1 MCVRDPRGPALA
13 LKPHPCSTL
22 SAVPV
27 IQFHSVRRTDHK
39 LITLTKMFSQMELW
53 AHISSCS
60 SPVDQQLPG
69 QQELPKLHRFILY
82 FCGESA
88 PERSVSLA
96 RHLAPLQ
103 KDIFLSR
110 MILMN

>member
-1 MCVRDPRGPALA
+1 MCVRDPRGPTLA
-13 LKPHPCSTL
+13 LKPHSCFTL
-22 SAVPV
+22 SSVPV
-27 IQFHSVRRTDHK
+27 TQFHSVRGTDHK
-39 LITLTKMFSQMELW
+39 LITLTKTFSQMELW
-53 AHISSCS
+53 VHISSRP

-69 QQELPKLHRFILY
+69 QRELPKLHSFILY